1 MQSAVYATEVSKA
14 EYLTYTTEETE
25 KMRVLARAERLGGN
39 MELAVRQ
46 LAEEE

>member
-1 MQSAVYATEVSKA
+1 
-14 EYLTYTTEETE
+14 
-25 KMRVLARAERLGGN
+25 MRLLARAEQLDGN